1 MVSCTQINKLIIG
14 EDKMSN
20 YLDNLVKCFSNSTLG
35 VNLTTILIDDEPW
48 FIAKEVA
55 SILNYVNTKQAISDN
70 VNELDQKMLSYGE
83 CKELFKDIINTKTDV
98 EEGDFKGI
106 PQIPLKDT
114 ISISNFGMKL
124 INEAGLYAHTIIFH
138 VQGEPLLHPHLPE
151 MIRYAH
157 DHKLFTMLSTNAQL
171 LTPAIAEALIEAG
184 LDRIIVSIDGLT
196 EQTYSHYRV
205 GGNLERALAG
215 MRSLAD
221 CKKKKG
227 FGPEIVMQCLYLKSN
242 QHEWSTFIKH
252 YHLFGADK
260 ISMKTAQFYEF
271 EHGNPDMP
279 DDSRYS
285 RYKRNIDGSYQLK
298 KKLRNRCYRLWSGCV
313 ITTDGTILP
322 CCFDKDHLFPLGNL
336 GTSSIDEI
344 MHSDAAQ
351 QFRQRLISNRASIS
365 MCSNCI

>member
-1 MVSCTQINKLIIG
+1 MRVYSYAKYITFRRLANELCSRL
-14 EDKMSN
+14 N
-20 YLDNLVKCFSNSTLG
+20 YLLSCLG
-35 VNLTTILIDDEPW
+35 YARYTHMPT
-48 FIAKEVA
+48 FIAIEPA
-55 SILNYVNTKQAISDN
+55 NFC
-70 VNELDQKMLSYGE
+70 MLHCPQCPVG
-83 CKELFKDIINTKTDV
+83 IQRKT
-98 EEGDFKGI
+98 EEHRALM
-106 PQIPLKDT
+106 PQQTWIKA
-114 ISISNFGMKL
+114 
-124 INEAGLYAHTIIFH
+124 INEAALYAHTIIFH
-138 VQGEPLLHPHLPE
+138 FQGEPLLHPHLPE

-336 GTSSIDEI
+336 GISSIDEI